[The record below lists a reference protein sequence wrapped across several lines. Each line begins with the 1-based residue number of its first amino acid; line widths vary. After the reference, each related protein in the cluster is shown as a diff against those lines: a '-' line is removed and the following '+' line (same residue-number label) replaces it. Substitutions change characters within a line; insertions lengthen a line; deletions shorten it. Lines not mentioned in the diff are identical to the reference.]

1 MSHAHP
7 PAPTFARQIAYTLVT
22 LGAMILAFVVYTT
35 SEKAIDAA
43 NEARLRTFLLA
54 DELHQ
59 SSDDLTRMARLYV
72 VSEHPHARQYH
83 QRILDIREGL
93 QARPDGYS
101 GIYWDLMLVN
111 GRPPR
116 PDSTQRISLLELMR
130 QAQAVQMLHD
140 ATYLAAKAA
149 ILAPIDR
156 ANTLMRSARTAPWH
170 GPNNARCWPVRC

>member
-83 QRILDIREGL
+83 QRILETSVKACKPGPTATAASTGISCWST
-93 QARPDGYS
+93 AVRPGPTA
-101 GIYWDLMLVN
+101 L
-111 GRPPR
+111 
-116 PDSTQRISLLELMR
+116 
-130 QAQAVQMLHD
+130 
-140 ATYLAAKAA
+140 
-149 ILAPIDR
+149 
-156 ANTLMRSARTAPWH
+156 SASRW
-170 GPNNARCWPVRC
+170 WS